1 MMTLEEG
8 MVRPVCTRRTPQL
21 GPTAIMAATDAD
33 LQILRKRLSLP
44 DSRKLFLG
52 RLYFDASDQK
62 QPALAGPLMGAP
74 YAVMVLETLRAW
86 GVRSVVFCGWCGTI
100 ADDLVIGDILIPD
113 CAIIDEGT
121 SLHYKQAHGGTVYPN
136 AGRHR
141 DLQRSF
147 RQHTVIHKYGPVW
160 STDGIFRETPG
171 QIRKFQQKGA
181 VAVEMELSAL
191 FSAAK
196 FYDLSIAAVLIV
208 SDELFSLQWRPG
220 FKNKLFKQSRI
231 TVCGLLSQM
240 HRSPDHG

>member
-1 MMTLEEG
+1 MTLEEG
-8 MVRPVCTRRTPQL
+8 MVRPVRTHRTPQL
-21 GPTAIMAATDAD
+21 GPKAIMAATDAD
-33 LQILRKRLSLP
+33 LQMLRKHLGLP

-74 YAVMVLETLRAW
+74 YAVMVLETLHAW

-100 ADDLVIGDILIPD
+100 ADDLGIGDILIPD
-113 CAIIDEGT
+113 RAIIDEGT
-121 SLHYKQAHGGTVYPN
+121 SLHYKQPLGGTVCPN
-136 AGRHR
+136 AGRYN
-141 DLQRSF
+141 DLQRSL
-147 RQHTVIHKYGPVW
+147 RQHAVMHKRGPVW

-171 QIRKFQQKGA
+171 QIRKFRQKGA

-191 FSAAK
+191 FSAAR
-196 FYDLSIAAVLIV
+196 FYDISMAAVLIV

-220 FKNKLFKQSRI
+220 FKSELFRQSRS

>member
-1 MMTLEEG
+1 MSLEEG
-8 MVRPVCTRRTPQL
+8 MVRPVCTRRTPRL

-33 LQILRKRLSLP
+33 LQRLRRNLGLP
-44 DSRKLFLG
+44 DTRKLFLG

-62 QPALAGPLMGAP
+62 QPVLAGPLMGAP
-74 YAVMVLETLRAW
+74 YAVMVLETLHAW

-100 ADDLVIGDILIPD
+100 AGDLGIGDILIPD

-121 SLHYKQAHGGTVYPN
+121 SLHYQQPLGGTVYPN
-136 AGRHR
+136 AGRYK
-141 DLQRSF
+141 DLQRNL
-147 RQHTVIHKYGPVW
+147 RRHAVIHKHGPVW

-171 QIRKFQQKGA
+171 QILKFQQKGA

-196 FYDLSIAAVLIV
+196 FYDLAMAAVLIV

-220 FKNKLFKQSRI
+220 FKNKLFKQSR
-231 TVCGLLSQM
+231 TAVCDLLSQM